1 MRKPS
6 NMGGSLRHSLKWDM
20 MPLGFEPHS
29 VRLPRRCSGKES
41 TCQGRI
47 HKRYGFN
54 HWVGKIPWRKKWQ
67 PTPVFLLGKFC
78 GQRSL
83 VGYSPGCHKELDM
96 TEDTYTRKHSLTTE
110 PVPQAG
116 CCTFPT
122 SCMCARSQL
131 CPALCNPMD
140 CSLPGSSVHSIFQ
153 ARMLECITVSFS
165 GGSFQPRDQTHIFC
179 IACIGRWNLSHGAT
193 WEARHSTG

>member
-47 HKRYGFN
+47 RKRYGFN
-54 HWVGKIPWRKKWQ
+54 HWVRKIPWRKKWQ

-83 VGYSPGCHKELDM
+83 SGYSPWGLRVGYNWATNTFTFD
-96 TEDTYTRKHSLTTE
+96 L
-110 PVPQAG
+110 Q
-116 CCTFPT
+116 CCVSFRWIPEWYKLLIYPFLPYRFP
-122 SCMCARSQL
+122 L
-131 CPALCNPMD
+131 
-140 CSLPGSSVHSIFQ
+140 V
-153 ARMLECITVSFS
+153 TVSFCLWVC
-165 GGSFQPRDQTHIFC
+165 FCFVNFKFICIIFVRFHI
-179 IACIGRWNLSHGAT
+179 
-193 WEARHSTG
+193 